1 MRFSLVLLTI
11 RRILWDIL
19 QGSHKITRR
28 PCDIRSIANEVSLRN
43 IKMFGVHLVL
53 SYTEERKA
61 IVNNGKCLSQSSLW
75 SLTNIANI
83 CCKVLLK
90 RSIIPSGLGW
100 MGVFLYFFHFI
111 RLKKNDSNSRPWSV
125 WILEGEPY
133 LHLNSHTNLSTT
145 VYAVWSGRVYASVHF
160 VK

>member
-19 QGSHKITRR
+19 QGSHKKTRR
-28 PCDIRSIANEVSLRN
+28 PCDIRSIENEVSLRN

-53 SYTEERKA
+53 SCTEERKA

-90 RSIIPSGLGW
+90 ALYHPFWFGMDGRFPLFFSFHSFEKKMTRIRALDLYG
-100 MGVFLYFFHFI
+100 FL
-111 RLKKNDSNSRPWSV
+111 KA
-125 WILEGEPY
+125 
-133 LHLNSHTNLSTT
+133 SHICI
-145 VYAVWSGRVYASVHF
+145 
-160 VK
+160 

>member
-28 PCDIRSIANEVSLRN
+28 PCDIRSIENEVSLRN
-43 IKMFGVHLVL
+43 IKMFGVRLVL
-53 SYTEERKA
+53 SCTEERKA
-61 IVNNGKCLSQSSLW
+61 IVNNGKCLSQSSLS

-90 RSIIPSGLGW
+90 RSIIPSDLGW

-111 RLKKNDSNSRPWSV
+111 RLKKKWLEFAPLICMDSWGWAISAFKFT
-125 WILEGEPY
+125 Y
-133 LHLNSHTNLSTT
+133 Q
-145 VYAVWSGRVYASVHF
+145 F
-160 VK
+160 VKDSLCRVVWKSLCLCPLR